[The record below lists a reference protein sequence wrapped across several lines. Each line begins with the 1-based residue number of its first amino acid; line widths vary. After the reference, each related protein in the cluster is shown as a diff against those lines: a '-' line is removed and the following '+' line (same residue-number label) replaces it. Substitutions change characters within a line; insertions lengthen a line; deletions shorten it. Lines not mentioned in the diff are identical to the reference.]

1 MTLQCLDFDWM
12 FKSFF
17 DNGTEKFNAE
27 IVIDLLN
34 NEQIDTDLFK
44 QTSFR
49 IFIDMM
55 WRYYRKKIVY
65 ERFMPFLFYLIT
77 MNFTVIYGQE
87 LIDEL
92 KLIDSGDFEVK
103 KFAKQSM
110 YLIVVS
116 CMILMQIYWVW
127 NIIQEIKEILR
138 EGCNYLK
145 DIWNYLDIT
154 ISFIS

>member
-1 MTLQCLDFDWM
+1 
-12 FKSFF
+12 
-17 DNGTEKFNAE
+17 
-27 IVIDLLN
+27 
-34 NEQIDTDLFK
+34 
-44 QTSFR
+44 
-49 IFIDMM
+49 
-55 WRYYRKKIVY
+55 
-65 ERFMPFLFYLIT
+65 MPFLFYLIT

-110 YLIVVS
+110 YLIVVF
-116 CMILMQIYWVW
+116 CMILMQFYWVW